1 MGGGKSEPIKILLMD
16 YIIQESKIDKETM
29 TVLEKDS
36 TGQIQHIPK
45 SVPAQVL
52 AIRFKKI
59 LQTITRH
66 GVDGEEEEKYIFQ
79 KIKEEDGQL
88 SSIDA
93 EFYAFTGSRIMIDQA
108 MNDFTPED
116 LPCPTVIQQV
126 KGKDGKFYTK
136 FT

>member
-1 MGGGKSEPIKILLMD
+1 MD

-66 GVDGEEEEKYIFQ
+66 GVDGEEE
-79 KIKEEDGQL
+79 
-88 SSIDA
+88 
-93 EFYAFTGSRIMIDQA
+93 
-108 MNDFTPED
+108 D
-116 LPCPTVIQQV
+116 LRAVVVVGVMPAV
-126 KGKDGKFYTK
+126 GLA
-136 FT
+136 